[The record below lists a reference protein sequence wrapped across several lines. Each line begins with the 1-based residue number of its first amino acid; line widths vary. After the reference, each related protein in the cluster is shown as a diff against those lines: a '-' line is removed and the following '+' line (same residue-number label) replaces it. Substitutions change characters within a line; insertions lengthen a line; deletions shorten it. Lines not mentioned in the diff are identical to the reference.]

1 MKKVGIGIWIILAF
15 LFLAACGNKITTEDL
30 KANDWIAESSNKDEP
45 NMIISFSDHVMSV
58 TVDTDSMT
66 SNAKD
71 EWEQLGEDIAKQ
83 LIDQMSYKLE
93 YVLEKDTIKIQDT
106 DDEEAFVYYIVSK
119 EDENIVFTP
128 DEKQNKDE
136 SDAEKLVLK
145 PYTKKKEV
153 ETSSSSSTEET
164 TVSSE
169 SVATNLD
176 DIIETFTQQ
185 SLVVY
190 NPRDMTKE
198 DFGIAPM
205 SATKAKIFSLIETDN
220 EDEQQNA
227 RLLTFDNLDDLKA
240 TKQYYD
246 DLGKDSAMLFSYTA
260 VNEDDLVL
268 MQFNGQLS
276 QDLVEKYAKAA
287 SLELTESPFASNST
301 ESQTYSSEN
310 ETVYSEESVQPAEAP
325 EAPVSSQE
333 QTYESYSAPSQP
345 VEEYTTVQAGE
356 GPPEIAARVGI
367 SVETLYELN
376 GIDPNNYMLYP
387 GDTLRVK

>member
-1 MKKVGIGIWIILAF
+1 MKKISLGVFAVIAIF
-15 LFLAACGNKITTEDL
+15 FLAACGKKITTEDL
-30 KANDWIAESSNKDEP
+30 KANDWIAESSSEDEP
-45 NMIISFSDHVMSV
+45 NMLLSFSDHVMSV
-58 TVDTDSMT
+58 SIDTDSMT

-71 EWEQLGEDIAKQ
+71 EWEQLGEDLAKQ

-93 YVLEKDTIKIQDT
+93 YVLEQDTIKIQDT

-119 EDENIVFTP
+119 DDENIIFTP

-136 SDAEKLVLK
+136 SDAQKLVLK
-145 PYTKKKEV
+145 PYTKKKEL

-169 SVATNLD
+169 SAATNLD
-176 DIIETFTQQ
+176 VIIEVFSEQ

-205 SATKAKIFSLIETDN
+205 SATSAKIFSLIETDN

-240 TKQYYD
+240 TKKYYD

-260 VNEDDLVL
+260 VNEDELLL
-268 MQFNGQLS
+268 MQFNGQLPKE
-276 QDLVEKYAKAA
+276 LVEKYTQAV
-287 SLELTESPFASNST
+287 SMELTESPFGSAPA
-301 ESQTYSSEN
+301 ESQTYLSEN
-310 ETVYSEESVQPAEAP
+310 ENIYSEESVQPAEIPA
-325 EAPVSSQE
+325 SSQE

>member
-1 MKKVGIGIWIILAF
+1 MKKVSVGIWVLFTF
-15 LFLAACGNKITTEDL
+15 LLLTACGQKITTEDL
-30 KANDWIAESSNKDEP
+30 KANDWLAESSQEEYPK
-45 NMIISFSDHVMSV
+45 MIVSFSDHVMSV
-58 TVDTDSMT
+58 SVDTDSM
-66 SNAKD
+66 SSSAKD
-71 EWEQLGEDIAKQ
+71 EWEKLGEEFAKKI
-83 LIDQMSYKLE
+83 IDQLDYKLE
-93 YVLEKDTIKIQDT
+93 YVLEEDTIRIQDSV
-106 DDEEAFVYYIVSK
+106 DDEDFVYYTVSK
-119 EDENIVFTP
+119 EDENIIFTP
-128 DEKQNKDE
+128 DEKKNDDD
-136 SDAEKLVLK
+136 SGAEKLVLK

-153 ETSSSSSTEET
+153 ESSSSSTEQT

-169 SVATNLD
+169 SATANLD
-176 DIIETFTQQ
+176 DIIEAFTQQ

-190 NPRDMTKE
+190 NPRDMTKD

-205 SATKAKIFSLIETDN
+205 SATSAKIFSLVETDN
-220 EDEQQNA
+220 EDDQRNA

-301 ESQTYSSEN
+301 ESEAYSSESVA
-310 ETVYSEESVQPAEAP
+310 VYSEESTSAVEV
-325 EAPVSSQE
+325 PVSSEE
-333 QTYESYSAPSQP
+333 QTSYSYTAPAQP
-345 VEEYTTVQAGE
+345 VEEYTTVQQGE
-356 GPPEIAARVGI
+356 GVDQIATRVGI
-367 SVETLYELN
+367 SVDQLLELN
-376 GIDPNNYMLYP
+376 GMDPNNFMLYP

>member
-1 MKKVGIGIWIILAF
+1 MKKISLGVFALIAIF
-15 LFLAACGNKITTEDL
+15 FLAACEKKITTEDL
-30 KANDWIAESSNKDEP
+30 KANDWIAEASSEDEP
-45 NMIISFSDHVMSV
+45 NMLLSFSDHVMSV
-58 TVDTDSMT
+58 SIDTDSMT
-66 SNAKD
+66 SSAKD
-71 EWEQLGEDIAKQ
+71 EWKQLGEDIAKQ

-169 SVATNLD
+169 QAATDLD
-176 DIIETFTQQ
+176 DIIKTFTRQ

-205 SATKAKIFSLIETDN
+205 SATSAKIFSLIETDN
-220 EDEQQNA
+220 EEEQQNA

-240 TKQYYD
+240 TKKYYD

-287 SLELTESPFASNST
+287 SLELTKSPFASNST
-301 ESQTYSSEN
+301 ESEVYSSES
-310 ETVYSEESVQPAEAP
+310 VAAYSEESVQPVEVPASSEETVP
-325 EAPVSSQE
+325 ESSV
-333 QTYESYSAPSQP
+333 QTQP
-345 VEEYTTVQAGE
+345 VEEYTTVQKGE
-356 GPPEIAARVGI
+356 GIDQIAARVGI
-367 SVETLYELN
+367 SVEKLYELN
-376 GIDPNNYMLYP
+376 GIDPNNFMLYP

>member
-1 MKKVGIGIWIILAF
+1 MKKISMGIFTVFTIF
-15 LFLAACGNKITTEDL
+15 LLAACGNKVKTEDL
-30 KANDWIAESSNKDEP
+30 KANDWIAEASNKEEP
-45 NMIISFSDHVMSV
+45 NMLLSFSDHVMSV
-58 TVDTDSMT
+58 SIDTDSMT

-169 SVATNLD
+169 SAATNLD
-176 DIIETFTQQ
+176 DIIEAFSQQ

-190 NPRDMTKE
+190 NPRDMSKE

-240 TKQYYD
+240 TKKYYD

-260 VNEDDLVL
+260 VNEDELVL
-268 MQFNGQLS
+268 MQFNGQLP
-276 QDLVEKYAKAA
+276 QELVEKYAKAA
-287 SLELTESPFASNST
+287 SLELTESPFGSTAT

-310 ETVYSEESVQPAEAP
+310 ETVYSEESVQPA

-356 GPPEIAARVGI
+356 GPPEIATRVGI

>member
-1 MKKVGIGIWIILAF
+1 MKKVSVGIWVLFTF
-15 LFLAACGNKITTEDL
+15 LLLTACGQKITTEDL
-30 KANDWIAESSNKDEP
+30 KANDWLAESSQEEYP
-45 NMIISFSDHVMSV
+45 NMIVSFSDHVMSV
-58 TVDTDSMT
+58 SVDTDSM
-66 SNAKD
+66 SSSAKD
-71 EWEQLGEDIAKQ
+71 EWEKLGEEFAKKI
-83 LIDQMSYKLE
+83 IDQLDYKLE
-93 YVLEKDTIKIQDT
+93 YVLEEDTIRIQDSV
-106 DDEEAFVYYIVSK
+106 DDEDFVYYTVSK
-119 EDENIVFTP
+119 EDENIIFTP
-128 DEKQNKDE
+128 DEKKNDDD
-136 SDAEKLVLK
+136 SGAEKLVLK

-153 ETSSSSSTEET
+153 ESSSSSTEQT

-169 SVATNLD
+169 SAAANLD
-176 DIIETFTQQ
+176 DIIEAFTQQ

-190 NPRDMTKE
+190 NPRDMTKD

-205 SATKAKIFSLIETDN
+205 SATSAKIFSLVETDN
-220 EDEQQNA
+220 EDDQRNA

-301 ESQTYSSEN
+301 ESEAYSSES
-310 ETVYSEESVQPAEAP
+310 VADYSEESVQAVEVPASFEETVP
-325 EAPVSSQE
+325 ESSVP
-333 QTYESYSAPSQP
+333 AQP
-345 VEEYTTVQAGE
+345 VEEYTTVQKGE
-356 GPPEIAARVGI
+356 GPPQIAARVGI
-367 SVETLYELN
+367 SVDQLLELN
-376 GIDPNNYMLYP
+376 GMDPNNYMLYP

>member
-1 MKKVGIGIWIILAF
+1 MKKISLGVFALIAIF
-15 LFLAACGNKITTEDL
+15 FLAACGKKITTEDL
-30 KANDWIAESSNKDEP
+30 KANDWIAESSSEDEP
-45 NMIISFSDHVMSV
+45 NMLLSFSDHVMSV
-58 TVDTDSMT
+58 SIDTDSMT

-106 DDEEAFVYYIVSK
+106 DDEEAFIYYIVSK
-119 EDENIVFTP
+119 EDENIVFIP

-220 EDEQQNA
+220 EDEQRNA

-260 VNEDDLVL
+260 VDEDNLVL

-276 QDLVEKYAKAA
+276 KDLVEQYADAA

-301 ESQTYSSEN
+301 ESEVYSSES
-310 ETVYSEESVQPAEAP
+310 VAAYSEESSQPVEVPASSEETVPESSVQD
-325 EAPVSSQE
+325 
-333 QTYESYSAPSQP
+333 QP
-345 VEEYTTVQAGE
+345 VEEYTTVQKGE
-356 GPPEIAARVGI
+356 GPPDIAARVGI
-367 SVETLYELN
+367 SVEKLYELN
-376 GIDPNNYMLYP
+376 GIDPNNFMLYP

>member
-1 MKKVGIGIWIILAF
+1 MKKISMGIFTVFTIF
-15 LFLAACGNKITTEDL
+15 LLAACGNKVKTEDL
-30 KANDWIAESSNKDEP
+30 KANDWIAEASNKGEP

-58 TVDTDSMT
+58 SVDTKSMK
-66 SNAKD
+66 SSAKD
-71 EWEQLGEDIAKQ
+71 EWEKLGEEFAKQ
-83 LIDQMSYKLE
+83 IVDQLNYKLE
-93 YVLEKDTIKIQDT
+93 YSLEKNTIKIQDT
-106 DDEEAFVYYIVSK
+106 DDEEAFIYYIVSK

-227 RLLTFDNLDDLKA
+227 RLLTFDNLDDLKE
-240 TKQYYD
+240 TKKYYD

-260 VNEDDLVL
+260 VNEDELVL
-268 MQFNGQLS
+268 MQFNGQLP
-276 QDLVEKYAKAA
+276 QELVEKYAKAA
-287 SLELTESPFASNST
+287 SLELTESPFGSTAT

-310 ETVYSEESVQPAEAP
+310 ETVYSEESVQPVETP
-325 EAPVSSQE
+325 QSSQE
-333 QTYESYSAPSQP
+333 KTPESSVQSQP
-345 VEEYTTVQAGE
+345 VEEYTTVQEGE
-356 GPPEIAARVGI
+356 GPPQIAARVGI

>member
-1 MKKVGIGIWIILAF
+1 MMKKVGIGIWVILAF

-30 KANDWIAESSNKDEP
+30 KANDWIAESSNEEEP

-66 SNAKD
+66 SSAED

-93 YVLEKDTIKIQDT
+93 YVLDKDTIKIQDT
-106 DDEEAFVYYIVSK
+106 DDEDFVYYTVSK
-119 EDENIVFTP
+119 EDENIIFTP
-128 DEKQNKDE
+128 DEKKNDDD

-145 PYTKKKEV
+145 PYTKKEAV
-153 ETSSSSSTEET
+153 ETSTSSSTEET

-169 SVATNLD
+169 SAATDLD

-205 SATKAKIFSLIETDN
+205 SATKTKIFSLIETDN

-240 TKQYYD
+240 TKKYYD

-260 VNEDDLVL
+260 VDEDNLVL

-276 QDLVEKYAKAA
+276 KDLVAQYTDAA

-301 ESQTYSSEN
+301 ESKAYSSES
-310 ETVYSEESVQPAEAP
+310 VAAYSEESTQVVEV
-325 EAPVSSQE
+325 PVSSE
-333 QTYESYSAPSQP
+333 EPTQTSDSYTAPAKP
-345 VEEYTTVQAGE
+345 VEEYTTVQSGE
-356 GPPEIAARVGI
+356 GPPDIAARVGI
-367 SVETLYELN
+367 SVEKLYELN
-376 GIDPNNYMLYP
+376 GIDPNNFMLYP

>member
-1 MKKVGIGIWIILAF
+1 MKKISLGVFALIAIF
-15 LFLAACGNKITTEDL
+15 FLAACGKKITTEDL
-30 KANDWIAESSNKDEP
+30 KANDWIAESSSKDEP
-45 NMIISFSDHVMSV
+45 NMLLSFSDHVMSV
-58 TVDTDSMT
+58 SIDTDSMT
-66 SNAKD
+66 SSAKD

-153 ETSSSSSTEET
+153 ETSSSSTEET

-169 SVATNLD
+169 SAATNLD
-176 DIIETFTQQ
+176 DIIEAFSQQ

-220 EDEQQNA
+220 EEEQQNA

-240 TKQYYD
+240 TKKYYD

-301 ESQTYSSEN
+301 ESEVYSSEN
-310 ETVYSEESVQPAEAP
+310 VAAYSEESAQPVEVPASSEETVPESSVQ
-325 EAPVSSQE
+325 
-333 QTYESYSAPSQP
+333 TQP
-345 VEEYTTVQAGE
+345 VEEYTTVQKGE
-356 GPPEIAARVGI
+356 GIDQIAARVGI
-367 SVETLYELN
+367 SVDQLLTLN
-376 GIDPNNYMLYP
+376 GMDPNNYMLYP

>member
-1 MKKVGIGIWIILAF
+1 MKKISLGVFAVIAIF
-15 LFLAACGNKITTEDL
+15 FLAACGKKITTEDL
-30 KANDWIAESSNKDEP
+30 KANDWIAESSSEDEP
-45 NMIISFSDHVMSV
+45 NMLLSFSDHVMSV
-58 TVDTDSMT
+58 SIDTDSMT

-71 EWEQLGEDIAKQ
+71 EWEQLGEDLAKQ

-106 DDEEAFVYYIVSK
+106 DDEKAFVYYIVSK
-119 EDENIVFTP
+119 DDKNIIFTP

-136 SDAEKLVLK
+136 SDAQKLVLK
-145 PYTKKKEV
+145 PYTKKKEL

-169 SVATNLD
+169 SAATNLD
-176 DIIETFTQQ
+176 DIIEAFSEQ

-220 EDEQQNA
+220 EEEQQNA

-240 TKQYYD
+240 TKKYYD

-260 VNEDDLVL
+260 VNEDELLL
-268 MQFNGQLS
+268 MQFNGQLPKE
-276 QDLVEKYAKAA
+276 LVEKYTQAV
-287 SLELTESPFASNST
+287 SMELTESPFGST
-301 ESQTYSSEN
+301 PVESQNYSSEN
-310 ETVYSEESVQPAEAP
+310 ETLYSEESAQPAETS
-325 EAPVSSQE
+325 VRSQE

-345 VEEYTTVQAGE
+345 VEEYTTVQQGE
-356 GPPEIAARVGI
+356 GIDQIAARVGI
-367 SVETLYELN
+367 SVDQLLELN
-376 GIDPNNYMLYP
+376 GMDPNNFMLYP

>member
-1 MKKVGIGIWIILAF
+1 MKKVSVGIWVLFTF
-15 LFLAACGNKITTEDL
+15 LLLTACGQKITTEDL
-30 KANDWIAESSNKDEP
+30 KANDWLAESSQEEYP
-45 NMIISFSDHVMSV
+45 NMIVSFSDHVMSV
-58 TVDTDSMT
+58 SVDTDSM
-66 SNAKD
+66 SSSAKD
-71 EWEQLGEDIAKQ
+71 EWEKLGEEFAKKI
-83 LIDQMSYKLE
+83 IDQLDYKLE
-93 YVLEKDTIKIQDT
+93 YVLEEDTIRIQDSV
-106 DDEEAFVYYIVSK
+106 DDEDFVYYTVSK
-119 EDENIVFTP
+119 EDENIIFTP
-128 DEKQNKDE
+128 DEKKNDDD
-136 SDAEKLVLK
+136 SGAEKLVLK

-153 ETSSSSSTEET
+153 ESSSLSTEQT

-169 SVATNLD
+169 SAAANLD
-176 DIIETFTQQ
+176 DIIEAFTQQ

-190 NPRDMTKE
+190 NPRDMTKD

-205 SATKAKIFSLIETDN
+205 SATSAKIFSLVETDN
-220 EDEQQNA
+220 EDDQRNA

-260 VNEDDLVL
+260 VNEDELVL

-276 QDLVEKYAKAA
+276 QELVEKYAKAA
-287 SLELTESPFASNST
+287 SLEVTESPFGST
-301 ESQTYSSEN
+301 AAESQTYSSESVA
-310 ETVYSEESVQPAEAP
+310 VYSEESVQPAEP
-325 EAPVSSQE
+325 PVSSQE
-333 QTYESYSAPSQP
+333 QIYESYSAPSQP

>member
-1 MKKVGIGIWIILAF
+1 MKKISLGVFALIAIF
-15 LFLAACGNKITTEDL
+15 FLAACGNKVKTEDL
-30 KANDWIAESSNKDEP
+30 KANDWIAEASNKEEP

-58 TVDTDSMT
+58 SVDTKSMK
-66 SNAKD
+66 SSAKD
-71 EWEQLGEDIAKQ
+71 EWEKLGEEFAKQ
-83 LIDQMSYKLE
+83 IVDQLNYKLE
-93 YVLEKDTIKIQDT
+93 YSLEKNTIKIQDT
-106 DDEEAFVYYIVSK
+106 DDEEAFIYYIVSK

-145 PYTKKKEV
+145 PYTKKKKV

-227 RLLTFDNLDDLKA
+227 RLLTFDNLDDLKE
-240 TKQYYD
+240 TKKYYD

-260 VNEDDLVL
+260 VNEDELVL
-268 MQFNGQLS
+268 MQFNGQLP
-276 QDLVEKYAKAA
+276 QELVEKYAKAA
-287 SLELTESPFASNST
+287 SLELTESPFGSTAT

-310 ETVYSEESVQPAEAP
+310 ETVYSEESVQPVETP
-325 EAPVSSQE
+325 QSSQE
-333 QTYESYSAPSQP
+333 KTPESSVQSQP
-345 VEEYTTVQAGE
+345 VEEYTTVQEGE
-356 GPPEIAARVGI
+356 GPPQIAARVGI
-367 SVETLYELN
+367 SVEKLYELN
-376 GIDPNNYMLYP
+376 GMDPNNFMLYP
-387 GDTLRVK
+387 GDTLRIK

>member
-1 MKKVGIGIWIILAF
+1 MKKISLGVFALIAIF
-15 LFLAACGNKITTEDL
+15 FLAACGKKITTEDL
-30 KANDWIAESSNKDEP
+30 KANDWIAESSSEDEP
-45 NMIISFSDHVMSV
+45 NMLLSFSDHVMSV
-58 TVDTDSMT
+58 SIDTDSMA

-71 EWEQLGEDIAKQ
+71 EWEQLGEEIAKQ

-106 DDEEAFVYYIVSK
+106 DDEEAFVYYTVSK
-119 EDENIVFTP
+119 EDENIIFTP
-128 DEKQNKDE
+128 DEKKNDAE
-136 SDAEKLVLK
+136 SGAEKLVLK

-240 TKQYYD
+240 TKKYYD

-260 VNEDDLVL
+260 VNEDELVL

-276 QDLVEKYAKAA
+276 QELVEKYAKAA
-287 SLELTESPFASNST
+287 SLEVTESPFASNST
-301 ESQTYSSEN
+301 ESEVYSSESVAAYSKESAQAVEVPASSE
-310 ETVYSEESVQPAEAP
+310 ETVPESSVQD
-325 EAPVSSQE
+325 
-333 QTYESYSAPSQP
+333 QP
-345 VEEYTTVQAGE
+345 VEEYTTVQQGE
-356 GPPEIAARVGI
+356 GIDQIAARVGI
-367 SVETLYELN
+367 SVDQLLELN
-376 GIDPNNYMLYP
+376 GMDPNNFMLYP

>member
-1 MKKVGIGIWIILAF
+1 MKKISLGVFALIAIF
-15 LFLAACGNKITTEDL
+15 FLAACGKKITTEDL
-30 KANDWIAESSNKDEP
+30 KANDWIAESSSEDEP
-45 NMIISFSDHVMSV
+45 NMLLSFSDHVMSV
-58 TVDTDSMT
+58 SIDTDSMT

-106 DDEEAFVYYIVSK
+106 DDEEAFIYYIVSK

-153 ETSSSSSTEET
+153 ESSSSSTEQT

-169 SVATNLD
+169 SAAANLD
-176 DIIETFTQQ
+176 DIIEAFTQQ

-190 NPRDMTKE
+190 NPRDMTKD

-205 SATKAKIFSLIETDN
+205 SATSAKIFSLVETDN
-220 EDEQQNA
+220 EDDQRNA

-287 SLELTESPFASNST
+287 SLELTKSPFASNST
-301 ESQTYSSEN
+301 ESEVYSSES
-310 ETVYSEESVQPAEAP
+310 VAAYSEESVQPVEVPASSEETVP
-325 EAPVSSQE
+325 ESNVPA
-333 QTYESYSAPSQP
+333 QP
-345 VEEYTTVQAGE
+345 IEEYTTVQTGE
-356 GPPEIAARVGI
+356 GPPQVAARVGI
-367 SVETLYELN
+367 SVEELYELN
-376 GIDPNNYMLYP
+376 GIDPNNFMLYP

>member
-1 MKKVGIGIWIILAF
+1 MKKISLGVFALIAIF
-15 LFLAACGNKITTEDL
+15 FLAACGKKITTEDL
-30 KANDWIAESSNKDEP
+30 KANDWIAESSSEDEP
-45 NMIISFSDHVMSV
+45 NMLLSFSDHVMSV
-58 TVDTDSMT
+58 SIDTDSMT

-136 SDAEKLVLK
+136 SDAQKLVLK
-145 PYTKKKEV
+145 PYTKKKEK
-153 ETSSSSSTEET
+153 ESSSSSTEET

-240 TKQYYD
+240 TKKYYD

-260 VNEDDLVL
+260 VNEDELVL

-301 ESQTYSSEN
+301 ESEVYSSEN
-310 ETVYSEESVQPAEAP
+310 VAAYSEESAQPVEVPASSEETVPESSVQ
-325 EAPVSSQE
+325 
-333 QTYESYSAPSQP
+333 TQP

>member
-1 MKKVGIGIWIILAF
+1 MKKISLGVFALIAIF
-15 LFLAACGNKITTEDL
+15 FLAACGKKITTEDL
-30 KANDWIAESSNKDEP
+30 KANDWIAESSSEDEP
-45 NMIISFSDHVMSV
+45 NMLLSFSDHVMSV
-58 TVDTDSMT
+58 SIDTDSMT

-71 EWEQLGEDIAKQ
+71 EWEELGEDIAKQ

-106 DDEEAFVYYIVSK
+106 DDEEAFVYYTVSK
-119 EDENIVFTP
+119 EDENIIFTP
-128 DEKQNKDE
+128 DEKKNHDE
-136 SDAEKLVLK
+136 SGAEKLVLK

-164 TVSSE
+164 TFSSE
-169 SVATNLD
+169 SAATNLD
-176 DIIETFTQQ
+176 DIIEAFSQQ

-190 NPRDMTKE
+190 NPRDMTKD

-205 SATKAKIFSLIETDN
+205 SATSAKIFSLVETDN

-240 TKQYYD
+240 TKKYYD

-260 VNEDDLVL
+260 VNEDELVL
-268 MQFNGQLS
+268 MQFNGQLP
-276 QDLVEKYAKAA
+276 QELVEKYAKAA
-287 SLELTESPFASNST
+287 SLELTESPFGSTAT

-310 ETVYSEESVQPAEAP
+310 ETVYSEESVQPA

>member
-1 MKKVGIGIWIILAF
+1 MKKVGIGIWVVLAF

-30 KANDWIAESSNKDEP
+30 KANDWIAESSNEEEP

-66 SNAKD
+66 SSAED

-93 YVLEKDTIKIQDT
+93 YVLDKDSIKIQDT
-106 DDEEAFVYYIVSK
+106 DDEDANIYYSVSK
-119 EDENIVFTP
+119 EDENIILTP
-128 DEKQNKDE
+128 DEKKNDDD

-145 PYTKKKEV
+145 PYTKKEAV
-153 ETSSSSSTEET
+153 EISSSSSTEET

-169 SVATNLD
+169 SAATDLD

-205 SATKAKIFSLIETDN
+205 SATSAKIFSLVETDN
-220 EDEQQNA
+220 EDDQRNA
-227 RLLTFDNLDDLKA
+227 RLLTFVNLDDLKA

-260 VNEDDLVL
+260 VDEDNLVL

-276 QDLVEKYAKAA
+276 KDLVAQYTDAA

-301 ESQTYSSEN
+301 ESEVYSSES
-310 ETVYSEESVQPAEAP
+310 VAAYSEESTQAVEV
-325 EAPVSSQE
+325 PVSSEE
-333 QTYESYSAPSQP
+333 QTQTSDSYTAPAQP
-345 VEEYTTVQAGE
+345 VEEYTTVQSGE
-356 GPPEIAARVGI
+356 GLDQIAARVGI
-367 SVETLYELN
+367 SVEKLYELN
-376 GIDPNNYMLYP
+376 GIDPNNFMLYP
-387 GDTLRVK
+387 GDTLRIK

>member
-1 MKKVGIGIWIILAF
+1 MKKVSVGICVLFTF
-15 LFLAACGNKITTEDL
+15 LLLTACGQKITTEDL
-30 KANDWIAESSNKDEP
+30 KTHDWLAESSKEDDP
-45 NMIISFSDHVMSV
+45 NMIVSFSDHVMSV
-58 TVDTDSMT
+58 SVDTDSM
-66 SNAKD
+66 SSSAKD
-71 EWEQLGEDIAKQ
+71 EWEKLGEEFAKKI
-83 LIDQMSYKLE
+83 IDQLDYKLE
-93 YVLEKDTIKIQDT
+93 YVLEEDTIRIQDSV
-106 DDEEAFVYYIVSK
+106 DDEDFVYYTVSK
-119 EDENIVFTP
+119 EDENIIFTP
-128 DEKQNKDE
+128 DEKKNDDE

-220 EDEQQNA
+220 EEEQQNA

-240 TKQYYD
+240 TKKYYD

-260 VNEDDLVL
+260 VNEDELVL
-268 MQFNGQLS
+268 MQFNGQLP
-276 QDLVEKYAKAA
+276 QELVEKYAKAA
-287 SLELTESPFASNST
+287 SLELTESPFGST
-301 ESQTYSSEN
+301 AAESQTYSSEN
-310 ETVYSEESVQPAEAP
+310 ETVYSEESVQPAEVP
-325 EAPVSSQE
+325 ESSQE

>member
-1 MKKVGIGIWIILAF
+1 MKKISMGIFTVFTIF
-15 LFLAACGNKITTEDL
+15 LLAACGNKVKTEDL
-30 KANDWIAESSNKDEP
+30 KANDWIAESSSEDEP
-45 NMIISFSDHVMSV
+45 NMLLSFSDHVMSV
-58 TVDTDSMT
+58 SIDTDSMT

-190 NPRDMTKE
+190 NPRNMTKE

-205 SATKAKIFSLIETDN
+205 SAKSAKIFSLIETDN

-240 TKQYYD
+240 TKKYYD

-260 VNEDDLVL
+260 VNEDELVL
-268 MQFNGQLS
+268 MQFNGQLP
-276 QDLVEKYAKAA
+276 QELVEKYAKAA
-287 SLELTESPFASNST
+287 SLELTESPFEST
-301 ESQTYSSEN
+301 TAESQTYSSEN
-310 ETVYSEESVQPAEAP
+310 ETIYSEESVQPVETP
-325 EAPVSSQE
+325 QSSQE
-333 QTYESYSAPSQP
+333 KTPESSVQSQT
-345 VEEYTTVQAGE
+345 VEEYTTVQEGE
-356 GPPEIAARVGI
+356 GPPQIAARVGI
-367 SVETLYELN
+367 SVEKLYELN
-376 GIDPNNYMLYP
+376 GMDPNNFMLYP

>member
-1 MKKVGIGIWIILAF
+1 MKKISLGVFALIAIF
-15 LFLAACGNKITTEDL
+15 FLAACGKKITTEDL
-30 KANDWIAESSNKDEP
+30 KANDWIAESSSKDEP
-45 NMIISFSDHVMSV
+45 NMLLSFSDHVMSV
-58 TVDTDSMT
+58 SIDTDSMT
-66 SNAKD
+66 SSAKD

-153 ETSSSSSTEET
+153 ETSSSSTEET

-169 SVATNLD
+169 SAATNLD
-176 DIIETFTQQ
+176 DIIEAFSQQ

-220 EDEQQNA
+220 EEEQQNA
-227 RLLTFDNLDDLKA
+227 RLLTFDNLDDLKV
-240 TKQYYD
+240 TKKYYD

-301 ESQTYSSEN
+301 ESEVYSSEN
-310 ETVYSEESVQPAEAP
+310 VAAYSEESAQPVEVPASSEETVPESSVQ
-325 EAPVSSQE
+325 
-333 QTYESYSAPSQP
+333 TQP
-345 VEEYTTVQAGE
+345 VEEYTTVQKGE
-356 GPPEIAARVGI
+356 GIDQIAARVGI
-367 SVETLYELN
+367 SVDQLLTLN
-376 GIDPNNYMLYP
+376 GMDPNNYMLYP

>member
-1 MKKVGIGIWIILAF
+1 MKKISLGVFALIAIFF
-15 LFLAACGNKITTEDL
+15 LVACEKKITTEDL
-30 KANDWIAESSNKDEP
+30 KANDWIAESSSEDEP
-45 NMIISFSDHVMSV
+45 NMLLSFSDHVMSV
-58 TVDTDSMT
+58 SIDTDSMT
-66 SNAKD
+66 SSAKD

-153 ETSSSSSTEET
+153 ETSSSSTEET

-169 SVATNLD
+169 SAATNLD
-176 DIIETFTQQ
+176 DIIEAFSQQ

-220 EDEQQNA
+220 EEEQQNA

-240 TKQYYD
+240 TKKYYD

-276 QDLVEKYAKAA
+276 QGLVEKYAKAA

-301 ESQTYSSEN
+301 ESEVYSSEN
-310 ETVYSEESVQPAEAP
+310 VAAYSEESAQPVEVPASSEETVPESSVQ
-325 EAPVSSQE
+325 
-333 QTYESYSAPSQP
+333 TQP
-345 VEEYTTVQAGE
+345 VEEYTTVQKGE
-356 GPPEIAARVGI
+356 GIDQIAARVGI
-367 SVETLYELN
+367 SVDQLLTLN
-376 GIDPNNYMLYP
+376 GMDPNNFMLYP

>member
-1 MKKVGIGIWIILAF
+1 MKKISMGIFTVFTIF
-15 LFLAACGNKITTEDL
+15 LLAACGNKVKTEDL
-30 KANDWIAESSNKDEP
+30 KANDWIAESSSEDEP
-45 NMIISFSDHVMSV
+45 NMLLSFSDHVMSV
-58 TVDTDSMT
+58 SIDTDSMT

-185 SLVVY
+185 SLLVY
-190 NPRDMTKE
+190 NPRNMTKE

-205 SATKAKIFSLIETDN
+205 SAKSAKIFSLIETDN

-240 TKQYYD
+240 TKKYYD

-260 VNEDDLVL
+260 VNEDELVL
-268 MQFNGQLS
+268 MQFNGQLP
-276 QDLVEKYAKAA
+276 QELVEKYAKAA
-287 SLELTESPFASNST
+287 SLELTESPFEST
-301 ESQTYSSEN
+301 TAESQTYSSEN
-310 ETVYSEESVQPAEAP
+310 ETIYSEESVQPVETP
-325 EAPVSSQE
+325 QSSQE
-333 QTYESYSAPSQP
+333 KTPESSVQSQP
-345 VEEYTTVQAGE
+345 VEEYTTVQEGE
-356 GPPEIAARVGI
+356 GPPQIAARVGI
-367 SVETLYELN
+367 SVEKLYELN
-376 GIDPNNYMLYP
+376 GMDPNNFMLYP

>member
-1 MKKVGIGIWIILAF
+1 MKKVSVGIWVLFTF
-15 LFLAACGNKITTEDL
+15 LLLTACGQKITTEDL
-30 KANDWIAESSNKDEP
+30 KANDWLAESSNEDEP
-45 NMIISFSDHVMSV
+45 NMIISFSDHVISV

-66 SNAKD
+66 SSAED

-93 YVLEKDTIKIQDT
+93 YVLDKDTIKIQDT
-106 DDEEAFVYYIVSK
+106 DDEDANVYYTVSK
-119 EDENIVFTP
+119 EDKNIILTP
-128 DEKQNKDE
+128 DEKKNDDD
-136 SDAEKLVLK
+136 SDAEILVLK
-145 PYTKKKEV
+145 PYTKKEAV
-153 ETSSSSSTEET
+153 ESSSSSTEQT

-169 SVATNLD
+169 SAAANLD
-176 DIIETFTQQ
+176 DIIEAFSQQ

-190 NPRDMTKE
+190 NLRDMTKD

-205 SATKAKIFSLIETDN
+205 SATSAKIFSLVETDN
-220 EDEQQNA
+220 EDDQRNA

-260 VNEDDLVL
+260 INEDDLVL

-301 ESQTYSSEN
+301 ESEAYSSESVA
-310 ETVYSEESVQPAEAP
+310 VYSEESTSAVEV
-325 EAPVSSQE
+325 PVSSEE
-333 QTYESYSAPSQP
+333 QTQTSESYTAPSQP
-345 VEEYTTVQAGE
+345 VEEYTTVQTGE
-356 GPPEIAARVGI
+356 GLPQVAARVGI
-367 SVETLYELN
+367 SVEELYELN
-376 GIDPNNYMLYP
+376 GIDPNNFMLYP

>member
-1 MKKVGIGIWIILAF
+1 MKKISLGVFALIAIFF
-15 LFLAACGNKITTEDL
+15 LTACGKKITTEDL
-30 KANDWIAESSNKDEP
+30 KVNDWIAESSSEDEP
-45 NMIISFSDHVMSV
+45 NMLLSFSDHVMSV
-58 TVDTDSMT
+58 SIDTDSMT

-128 DEKQNKDE
+128 DEKQNKDK
-136 SDAEKLVLK
+136 SDAQKLVLK

-153 ETSSSSSTEET
+153 ESSSSSTEQT

-169 SVATNLD
+169 SAAANLD
-176 DIIETFTQQ
+176 DIIEAFTQQ

-190 NPRDMTKE
+190 NPRDMTKD

-205 SATKAKIFSLIETDN
+205 SATSAKIFSLVETDN
-220 EDEQQNA
+220 EDDQRNA

-287 SLELTESPFASNST
+287 SLELTKSPFASNST
-301 ESQTYSSEN
+301 ESEVYSSES
-310 ETVYSEESVQPAEAP
+310 VAAYSEESVQPVEVPASSEETVP
-325 EAPVSSQE
+325 ESNVPA
-333 QTYESYSAPSQP
+333 QP
-345 VEEYTTVQAGE
+345 IEEYTTVQTGE
-356 GPPEIAARVGI
+356 GPPQVAARVGI
-367 SVETLYELN
+367 SVEELYELN
-376 GIDPNNYMLYP
+376 GIDPNNFMLYP

>member
-1 MKKVGIGIWIILAF
+1 MKKISLGVFALIAIF
-15 LFLAACGNKITTEDL
+15 FLAACGKKITTEDL
-30 KANDWIAESSNKDEP
+30 KANDWIAESSSKDEP
-45 NMIISFSDHVMSV
+45 NMLLSFSDHVMSV
-58 TVDTDSMT
+58 SIDTDSMT
-66 SNAKD
+66 SSAKD

-153 ETSSSSSTEET
+153 ETSSSSTEET

-169 SVATNLD
+169 SAATNLD
-176 DIIETFTQQ
+176 DIIEAFSQQ

-220 EDEQQNA
+220 EEEQQNA

-240 TKQYYD
+240 TKKYYD

-301 ESQTYSSEN
+301 ESEVYSSEN
-310 ETVYSEESVQPAEAP
+310 VAAYSEESAQPVEVPASSEETVPESSVQ
-325 EAPVSSQE
+325 
-333 QTYESYSAPSQP
+333 TQP
-345 VEEYTTVQAGE
+345 VEEYTTVQKGE
-356 GPPEIAARVGI
+356 GIDQIAARVGI
-367 SVETLYELN
+367 SVDQLLTLN
-376 GIDPNNYMLYP
+376 GMDPNNFMLYP

>member
-1 MKKVGIGIWIILAF
+1 MKKISLGVFALIAIF
-15 LFLAACGNKITTEDL
+15 FLAACGKKITTEDL
-30 KANDWIAESSNKDEP
+30 KANDWISEASNKEEP

-58 TVDTDSMT
+58 SIDTDSMA

-93 YVLEKDTIKIQDT
+93 YVLEKDTLKIQDT
-106 DDEEAFVYYIVSK
+106 DDGDAFVYYIVSK
-119 EDENIVFTP
+119 DDENIVFTP
-128 DEKQNKDE
+128 DEKQNKDD
-136 SDAEKLVLK
+136 SDAQKLVLK
-145 PYTKKKEV
+145 PYTKKKEA
-153 ETSSSSSTEET
+153 ESSSTSTEQT
-164 TVSSE
+164 TDSSE
-169 SVATNLD
+169 QAATDLD
-176 DIIETFTQQ
+176 DIIETFTDQ

-205 SATKAKIFSLIETDN
+205 SATSAKIFSLIETDN
-220 EDEQQNA
+220 EDDQQNA

-240 TKQYYD
+240 TKKYYD

-260 VNEDDLVL
+260 VNEDELVL
-268 MQFNGQLS
+268 MQFNGQLP
-276 QDLVEKYAKAA
+276 QELVEKYAKAA
-287 SLELTESPFASNST
+287 SLELTESPFGST
-301 ESQTYSSEN
+301 AAESQPYSSES
-310 ETVYSEESVQPAEAP
+310 EPVYSEESIQPAEP
-325 EAPVSSQE
+325 PVSSQE
-333 QTYESYSAPSQP
+333 QTHESYSAPSQP

>member
-1 MKKVGIGIWIILAF
+1 MKKISLGVFALIAIFF
-15 LFLAACGNKITTEDL
+15 LVACEKKITTEDL
-30 KANDWIAESSNKDEP
+30 KANDWIAESSSEDEP
-45 NMIISFSDHVMSV
+45 NMLLSFSEHVMSV
-58 TVDTDSMT
+58 SIDTDSMT
-66 SNAKD
+66 SSAKD

-93 YVLEKDTIKIQDT
+93 YVLDKDSIKIQDT
-106 DDEEAFVYYIVSK
+106 DDEDAYVYYTVSK
-119 EDENIVFTP
+119 EDDNIVFTP
-128 DEKQNKDE
+128 DEKKNKDD

-153 ETSSSSSTEET
+153 ESSSSSTEQT

-169 SVATNLD
+169 SAAANLD
-176 DIIETFTQQ
+176 DIIEAFSQQ

-190 NPRDMTKE
+190 NPRDMTKD

-205 SATKAKIFSLIETDN
+205 SATSAKIFSLVETDN
-220 EDEQQNA
+220 EDDQRNA
-227 RLLTFDNLDDLKA
+227 RLLTFDNLDDLRA

-287 SLELTESPFASNST
+287 SMELTESPFASNST
-301 ESQTYSSEN
+301 ESEAYSSES
-310 ETVYSEESVQPAEAP
+310 VAAYSEES
-325 EAPVSSQE
+325 
-333 QTYESYSAPSQP
+333 TQP
-345 VEEYTTVQAGE
+345 VEVPASSEETVPESSVQTQPVEDYTTVQKGE
-356 GPPEIAARVGI
+356 GPPDIAARVGI
-367 SVETLYELN
+367 SVEELYELN
-376 GIDPNNYMLYP
+376 GMDPNNFMLYP

>member
-1 MKKVGIGIWIILAF
+1 MKKISLGVFALIAIF
-15 LFLAACGNKITTEDL
+15 FLAACGKKITTEDL
-30 KANDWIAESSNKDEP
+30 KANDWIAESSSEDEP
-45 NMIISFSDHVMSV
+45 NMLLSFSDHVMSV
-58 TVDTDSMT
+58 SIDTDSMT

-119 EDENIVFTP
+119 ENENIVFTP
-128 DEKQNKDE
+128 DEEQNKDK
-136 SDAEKLVLK
+136 SDAQKLVLK

-153 ETSSSSSTEET
+153 ETSSSSTEET

-169 SVATNLD
+169 SAATNLD
-176 DIIETFTQQ
+176 NIIETFTQQ

-220 EDEQQNA
+220 EDEQKNA

-240 TKQYYD
+240 TKKYYD

-287 SLELTESPFASNST
+287 SLKLTESPFASNST
-301 ESQTYSSEN
+301 ESEVYSSEN
-310 ETVYSEESVQPAEAP
+310 VAAYSEESA
-325 EAPVSSQE
+325 
-333 QTYESYSAPSQP
+333 QP
-345 VEEYTTVQAGE
+345 VEVPASSEETEPESSVPAQSIEEYTTVQKGE
-356 GPPEIAARVGI
+356 GIDQIAARVGI
-367 SVETLYELN
+367 SVDQLLELN
-376 GIDPNNYMLYP
+376 GMDPNNFMLYP

>member
-1 MKKVGIGIWIILAF
+1 MA
-15 LFLAACGNKITTEDL
+15 LFLHFIVAL
-30 KANDWIAESSNKDEP
+30 Y
-45 NMIISFSDHVMSV
+45 II
-58 TVDTDSMT
+58 
-66 SNAKD
+66 
-71 EWEQLGEDIAKQ
+71 
-83 LIDQMSYKLE
+83 
-93 YVLEKDTIKIQDT
+93 
-106 DDEEAFVYYIVSK
+106 
-119 EDENIVFTP
+119 P

-240 TKQYYD
+240 TKKYYD

-260 VNEDDLVL
+260 VNEDELVL
-268 MQFNGQLS
+268 MQFNGQLP
-276 QDLVEKYAKAA
+276 QELVEKYAKAA
-287 SLELTESPFASNST
+287 SLELTESPFEST
-301 ESQTYSSEN
+301 TAESQTYSSEN
-310 ETVYSEESVQPAEAP
+310 ETIYSEESLQPVETP
-325 EAPVSSQE
+325 QSSQDK
-333 QTYESYSAPSQP
+333 TPESSVESQP
-345 VEEYTTVQAGE
+345 VEEYTTVQEGE
-356 GPPEIAARVGI
+356 GPPQIAARVGI
-367 SVETLYELN
+367 SVEKLYELN
-376 GIDPNNYMLYP
+376 GMDPNNFMLYP
-387 GDTLRVK
+387 GDTLRIK